1 MGKCLTLKRTQ
12 KPILK
17 QPDSTETYNNA
28 DPPNFREIVEQWQ
41 NMVYN
46 TALSIVQ
53 VEADA
58 EDITQDVFLD
68 VYEKL
73 GEFRGEAKLSTWIYR
88 ITVNRA
94 LDFEKKKK
102 RQKNG
107 GLFKQIFRVRE
118 EDEPVNFNHPGVLLD
133 NKEKAAALFKAL
145 KILPEKQ
152 RVAFTLHKIEG
163 LPYQEIADIMNTS
176 LYAVESLMGKAKA
189 GLKKTLE
196 QFYQSHA

>member
-1 MGKCLTLKRTQ
+1 M
-12 KPILK
+12 K
-17 QPDSTETYNNA
+17 QPDSIEKNNNA
-28 DPPNFREIVEQWQ
+28 DPYIFKDIVDQWQ

-53 VEADA
+53 VAADA
-58 EDITQDVFLD
+58 EDVTQDVFLD

-73 GEFRGEAKLSTWIYR
+73 PSFRGEAQLSTWIYR
-88 ITVNRA
+88 ITVNNA

-107 GLFKQIFRVRE
+107 GLFRQIFKIRD

-145 KILPEKQ
+145 KKLPENQ

-163 LPYQEIADIMNTS
+163 LPYQEVAAIMNTS
-176 LYAVESLMGKAKA
+176 LYAVESLMARAKA

-196 QFYQSHA
+196 QFYQSEA

>member
-1 MGKCLTLKRTQ
+1 MLNFKANSK
-12 KPILK
+12 K
-17 QPDSTETYNNA
+17 QFLNQPELIEKNNNEGPYIFK
-28 DPPNFREIVEQWQ
+28 DIVDQWQ

-53 VEADA
+53 VAADA

-68 VYEKL
+68 VYQKL
-73 GEFRGEAKLSTWIYR
+73 AGFRGESQLSTWIYR
-88 ITVNRA
+88 ITINNA

-107 GLFKQIFRVRE
+107 GLLKQIFVVKE
-118 EDEPVNFNHPGVLLD
+118 EEEPVNFNHPGVVLD

-145 KILPEKQ
+145 KKLPEKQ
-152 RVAFTLHKIEG
+152 RVAFTLHKVEG
-163 LPYQEIADIMNTS
+163 LSYQEIAAIMNTS
-176 LYAVESLMGKAKA
+176 LYAVESLMVRAKA

-196 QFYQSHA
+196 QFYQSQA

>member
-1 MGKCLTLKRTQ
+1 M
-12 KPILK
+12 K
-17 QPDSTETYNNA
+17 QPDSFEENNNA
-28 DPPNFREIVEQWQ
+28 DPYIFKDIVDQWQ

-73 GEFRGEAKLSTWIYR
+73 HGFRGDSQLSTWIYR
-88 ITVNRA
+88 ITVNNA

-107 GLFKQIFRVRE
+107 GLFKQIFTVKE

-133 NKEKAAALFKAL
+133 NKEKAATLFKAL
-145 KILPEKQ
+145 KKLPEKQ
-152 RVAFTLHKIEG
+152 RVAFTLHKVEG
-163 LPYQEIADIMNTS
+163 LPYQEIAAIMNTS
-176 LYAVESLMGKAKA
+176 LYAVESLMARAKA

-196 QFYQSHA
+196 HFYQSEA